1 MSKAKFN
8 KITIEGARTN
18 NLKNINLNIPLNKI
32 TCIYGPSGSGKSS
45 LAFGTLVDESKRRFI
60 NSLPNDIK
68 FLWNIPPSAD
78 VDLIEPVLPV
88 WSLSQI
94 NPVIGSRP
102 VVGDLLGATELLSRV
117 FYLFGEKRCSVCHGK
132 IIKSSLQESMEKWVK
147 KQPEEAVIHFLIQK
161 SIYEAIAPIAH
172 PVRGAKS
179 EKGMVKEFEEDF
191 EFWEVNRAKKKSY
204 LKGIKKLEEFLGA
217 HKPLIVIKSGNSR
230 SAFKYQASGSF
241 CSNCETTFD
250 IGDFRTENFNPL
262 LASGACSDCDGF
274 GQKLEYDLSKIV
286 KNETLTLEEGAIPLL
301 TYKQFSHLLGD
312 YKKDLKQKKIDPD
325 QTFSSMPKLKWELL
339 EKGGKHFCGLGEIY
353 SYFER
358 KKYKRS
364 IRILSRR
371 LKTESEC
378 TTCHGSRLAS
388 NKIALLV
395 NDVPFKEVLKG
406 KVRDILEL
414 VKGYGIAPDLS
425 FNKLVFTLE
434 VACELG
440 LGNLVLSRK
449 VKSLSSGEYQRLLLV
464 KILAQ
469 QGTGM
474 LFVLDEPSRGLSYEE
489 QKKLMEKI
497 NALKDQGNTIALVD
511 HSEFVQ
517 KASDYL
523 VKMGPGAGNLGGQV
537 ESIEKNTKKNLKL
550 PKIIEVKLNS
560 KTYLEVI
567 NGKVLDREFGNIR
580 LPLNAVT
587 WVLGDSGSGKSL
599 FFKHLLY
606 NDLELKHTGIRLFDL
621 PYSYRKFHSTSVV
634 KKVNYFDP
642 ELRTSSSRSTVGTY
656 LGFSEIIRKHYSL
669 LPISKALGLGTGHF
683 SPNSELGKCTTC
695 DGRGMLEVDM
705 QFLEN
710 LKIICEDCDGKKLKR
725 EVSNISDGIFMV
737 DEAYNLPLIDVL
749 KNYKL
754 TPKFFKLFEYT
765 KTLNLSHLSLSRTL
779 KSLSG
784 GERLR
789 LQFLKNLNLKA
800 NGEIFIFDNLSI
812 GLSSH
817 ELRGICEIIE
827 ELKKKRNTVV
837 IIDSNPYFSSLS
849 DNTINFNNL

>member
-8 KITIEGARTN
+8 EISIEGARTN
-18 NLKNINLNIPLNKI
+18 NLKNIDLSIPLNKI

-94 NPVIGSRP
+94 NPVVGSRP
-102 VVGDLLGATELLSRV
+102 VVGDLLGATELLSRI
-117 FYLFGEKRCSVCHGK
+117 FYLFGDRRCSCCGGE
-132 IIKSSLQESMEKWVK
+132 IIKSSLQDSLGKWIK
-147 KQPEEAVIHFLIQK
+147 KQPDEAVFHFLIQK
-161 SIYEAIAPIAH
+161 NIYELIAPIAH

-179 EKGMVKEFEEDF
+179 ERSMVKDFQSDF
-191 EFWEVNRAKKKSY
+191 ELCEVNRSRKKTIK
-204 LKGIKKLEEFLGA
+204 KGIQKLEEFLGA
-217 HKPLIVIKSGNSR
+217 QKPLIVVKSDKSK
-230 SAFKYQASGSF
+230 STFKYQQSGSF
-241 CSNCETTFD
+241 CSGCDEPFRAN
-250 IGDFRTENFNPL
+250 DFRVENFNPL
-262 LASGACSDCDGF
+262 LASGACIECDGF
-274 GQKLEYDLSKIV
+274 GQKLEYDLGKIV

-301 TYKQFSHLLGD
+301 TYKQFSHLLID
-312 YKKDLKQKKIDPD
+312 YKKDLKSKKINPNL
-325 QTFSSMPKLKWELL
+325 TFSEMPKAKWDLL
-339 EKGGKHFCGLGEIY
+339 ENGGKHFCGLGEIY
-353 SYFER
+353 AYFNR

-378 TTCHGSRLAS
+378 EACNGSRLADS
-388 NKIALLV
+388 KIALIL
-395 NDVPFKEVLKG
+395 NNMTFREVLKSR
-406 KVRDILEL
+406 VSDILVL
-414 VKGYGIAPDLS
+414 IKKNDSYSDLS
-425 FNKLVFTLE
+425 YKKLLFTLE

-440 LGNLVLSRK
+440 LGNLSLSRK

-497 NALKDQGNTIALVD
+497 NFLKDQGNTIALVD
-511 HSEFVQ
+511 HSEFIQ
-517 KASDYL
+517 KSSDFL
-523 VKMGPGAGNLGGQV
+523 IKMGPGAGSLGGQI
-537 ESIEKNTKKNLKL
+537 ESIEKNAKKNLRL
-550 PKIIEVKLNS
+550 PKIEEIKLNS
-560 KTYLEVI
+560 KTYIEVV
-567 NGKVLDREFGNIR
+567 NGKVLDREFKNIR
-580 LPLNAVT
+580 IPMHSIS

-599 FFKHLLY
+599 FFKYLLY
-606 NDLELKHTGIRLFDL
+606 NDLELKHTGIKLFDL
-621 PYSYRKFHSTSVV
+621 PYSYKKFHSTNVV

-642 ELRTSSSRSTVGTY
+642 ELRTSSSRSTIGTY
-656 LGFSEIIRKHYSL
+656 LGFSEVVRKHYSSL
-669 LPISKALGLGTGHF
+669 IISKTLGLGTGHF
-683 SPNSELGKCTTC
+683 SPNSELGKCSTC
-695 DGRGMLEVDM
+695 DGRGMIEIDM

-710 LKIICEDCDGKKLKR
+710 LKVTCEDCDGKKLKR
-725 EVSNISDGIFMV
+725 EVSNITDGNLMV
-737 DEAYNLPLIDVL
+737 DQAYNLPLFEVL

-754 TPKFFKLFEYT
+754 TPKFLKLFEYT

-789 LQFLKNLNLKA
+789 VQFLKNLNLKA
-800 NGEIFIFDNLSI
+800 GGEVFVFDNLSI
-812 GLSSH
+812 GLSAN
-817 ELRGICEIIE
+817 ELKGICDIIE
-827 ELKKKRNTVV
+827 ELKKKRNTVI
-837 IIDSNPYFSSLS
+837 IIDSNPYFSSLA
-849 DNTINFNNL
+849 DNVINFNNL